1 MKKYLFLALGVAAL
15 TSCSSDEVVELN
27 EGNEI
32 KFSVVADND
41 SRAAAVW
48 CNANYMPSFVLY
60 ADAADK
66 AFING
71 ETYTIDGTGPDYT
84 TSATRYWPESGVLD
98 FYAIYGADATWTAGQ
113 TPVADV
119 EVAPDTESDYANIS
133 GQTDI
138 VYAVKPEAK
147 KTSDGKVTLNFR
159 HALSQI
165 EFQAK
170 NANPDLKI
178 VIKEVRVG
186 NVFTKGTLTLPTE
199 TTDGNVTEHPEAGT
213 LVSQSDDIWGST
225 QNTLGKYTASFT
237 GVVVGSEATGLTLS
251 NDKEKVA
258 NSMLLI
264 PQTQTAWNGTEGSF
278 LAVKCCIYNVVDTN
292 GEAEEVEVLLYGDAA
307 GDGEAEGRW
316 AYVPVNM
323 DWKAGYKYIY
333 TFNYGTKTNA
343 GFDDS
348 AEGEVPSNVPV
359 LVNLTVDVTVDDF
372 QPGTVTPDPTDM
384 NVTPVQP

>member
-15 TSCSSDEVVELN
+15 TSCSSDEVTELN
-27 EGNEI
+27 QGNEI

-41 SRAAAVW
+41 SRAADVW

-71 ETYTIDGTGPDYT
+71 ETYTIQDGGPVYT
-84 TSATRYWPESGVLD
+84 TSATRYWPETGELD
-98 FYAIYGADATWTAGQ
+98 FYAIYGATATWTAGS
-113 TPVADV
+113 TPSATVT
-119 EVAPDTESDYANIS
+119 VAPDTDLGYANIA

-138 VYAVKPEAK
+138 VYAVKPEAQ
-147 KTSDGKVTLNFR
+147 KTPDGLVTLNFR

-186 NVFTKGTLTLPTE
+186 NVNTQGTLTLPTA
-199 TTDGNVTEHPEAGT
+199 TTDANVTEHPNHSGSFT
-213 LVSQSDDIWGST
+213 SQTTIWGST
-225 QNTLGKYTASFT
+225 PNTLGNYTATFT
-237 GVVVGSEATGLTLS
+237 DVLVGASETSLTLS
-251 NDKEKVA
+251 NDKENVA

-264 PQTQTAWNGTEGSF
+264 PQTTTKWDGTEGSF
-278 LAVKCCIYNVVDTN
+278 LAVKCCIYNLVEVDDETI
-292 GEAEEVEVLLYGDAA
+292 EVLLYGDANN
-307 GDGEAEGRW
+307 DGTAEGRW
-316 AYVPVNM
+316 AYVPV
-323 DWKAGYKYIY
+323 DFTWQPGYKYIY
-333 TFNYGTKTNA
+333 TFNYGTTTNA

-348 AEGEVPSNVPV
+348 ADEEVPSNTPV
-359 LVNLTVDVTVDDF
+359 LVNLNVSVTVDDF
-372 QPGTVTPDPTDM
+372 QPGTVAPNPTDM
-384 NVTPVQP
+384 NVTPQP